1 MIEIIWGNIW
11 MSVNASRSELRD
23 EEGISDQL
31 FAQMMGWAQMI
42 IIDGLYM
49 LLAIE
54 DVIGLNEGYVPEMT
68 EQLLAQMLG
77 WG

>member
-1 MIEIIWGNIW
+1 
-11 MSVNASRSELRD
+11 
-23 EEGISDQL
+23 
-31 FAQMMGWAQMI
+31 MI